1 MHIDD
6 FTNAVDL
13 LVAVIKRL
21 DWEMVEQLRGA

>member
-6 FTNAVDL
+6 FVQAVDL

-21 DWEMVEQLRGA
+21 DLELVEQLRG